1 MNRPIKILVTKI
13 GLDGHD
19 RGARVVASAFR
30 EAGMEVIYTSPW
42 QRIEDVVSISLQED
56 VDIIAI
62 SSLAYDHLIIPK
74 LMNALV
80 EEELDDKKVIVGG
93 IIPKE
98 DEEIL
103 LTAGVAKIFHPGE
116 SLDSIIES
124 VERLMENQKEMR

>member
-1 MNRPIKILVTKI
+1 MERPIKILVTKI

-19 RGARVVASAFR
+19 RGARVIASAFR

-42 QRIEDVVSISLQED
+42 QTIEDVVSIAIQED

-74 LMNALV
+74 LMEALKV
-80 EEELDDKKVIVGG
+80 EELDDKKVIVGG

-103 LTAGVAKIFHPGE
+103 IQAGVSKIFHPGE
-116 SLDSIIES
+116 TLESI
-124 VERLMENQKEMR
+124 VKNVKRLILN